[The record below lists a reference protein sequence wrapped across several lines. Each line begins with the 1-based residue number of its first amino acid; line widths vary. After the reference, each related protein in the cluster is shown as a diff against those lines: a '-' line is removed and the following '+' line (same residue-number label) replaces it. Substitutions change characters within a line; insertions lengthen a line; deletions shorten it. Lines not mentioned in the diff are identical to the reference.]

1 MSDFLSVYSIE
12 MTAIITALRLVV
24 DTKPLRSD
32 ICTDSMAVLQSFIT
46 DNSMR
51 EDLVMEV
58 KHLLLNI
65 ISLGLVIQFCWI
77 PAHFG
82 IYSNEIADKLTKKA
96 GQAQAEMER
105 RRK

>member
-1 MSDFLSVYSIE
+1 
-12 MTAIITALRLVV
+12 
-24 DTKPLRSD
+24 
-32 ICTDSMAVLQSFIT
+32 MAVVV
-46 DNSMR
+46 MVVMVV
-51 EDLVMEV
+51 EVMAVEAVVEGMEVKVMLVMEV

-82 IYSNEIADKLTKKA
+82 IYSNEIADKLAKKA